1 MGLSEKKKELVEL
14 FMKKEILLSP
24 EFVEYLNSS
33 TSDEQVERILNLLS
47 SNENGLL
54 VVNKEIEGFLSSV
67 SSGDFKLGEFE
78 EILANL
84 EKKNSTENYTKVIS
98 ALKED
103 VKKQIEENKKEDIDI
118 EFSYEDN
125 PSKKNMQSF
134 ISYFNK
140 RYVLLKNILQN
151 RQELERASAI
161 NRIKMKK
168 ERENIAIIGMVRDI
182 SKTKNGNIIV
192 TLEDP
197 SGDINVLFNK
207 TKTELFEEAAYIVLD
222 EVIGVTGVVSNG
234 FVFVNSVSFPDIPL
248 NHEMKKSPEDV
259 NLAIIGDA
267 HIGSKHFLYD
277 DFNKMIKW
285 LKGEYGTE
293 SQREEAKKIK
303 YLVLIGDV
311 IDGVG
316 IYPSQENDLEIKD
329 VTEQF
334 DKLTTYLKKIPSHI
348 QIIISPGNHEPV
360 RIAEPQPP
368 LPKDFAKSL
377 WELPN
382 VRMVSNPAV
391 VTVGVTENFSGIK
404 LLLYHGF
411 SFVYYADKVEPI
423 RVKGGLERIDLI
435 LKLLLKKRHLGPSHT
450 AIQYIPDERDDFLV
464 IKTIPDIFITGHVHR
479 TSINNY
485 RNVTMV
491 NSSTWVGMTDFQ
503 EKVGLK
509 PMPSRVPIINLK
521 TRKARIMKF

>member
-334 DKLTTYLKKIPSHI
+334 DKY
-348 QIIISPGNHEPV
+348 
-360 RIAEPQPP
+360 
-368 LPKDFAKSL
+368 
-377 WELPN
+377 
-382 VRMVSNPAV
+382 
-391 VTVGVTENFSGIK
+391 
-404 LLLYHGF
+404 
-411 SFVYYADKVEPI
+411 VEQ
-423 RVKGGLERIDLI
+423 K
-435 LKLLLKKRHLGPSHT
+435 
-450 AIQYIPDERDDFLV
+450 RDDTFY
-464 IKTIPDIFITGHVHR
+464 GGSER
-479 TSINNY
+479 Y
-485 RNVTMV
+485 
-491 NSSTWVGMTDFQ
+491 
-503 EKVGLK
+503 
-509 PMPSRVPIINLK
+509 
-521 TRKARIMKF
+521 